1 MKTTKRSWLIRIA
14 FVLVLVLVAVL
25 MLRIGRGHTVY
36 FDNRA
41 VDKGGQSVEAPYKI
55 TVYVNGEQISKLYEK
70 ERCLT
75 TVIGDKLELTVEVM
89 QQKGGSET
97 TETYQMTLPHNIDG
111 SSSTC
116 RRIWLVCRRRPIWR
130 NSSPRLP
137 PRRTTR
143 KRPTPRTIWAW
154 ATSDNVCCIHSPCES
169 MGCGRIG
176 TRLRAAGGY
185 AILNGRRGDRGRMGK
200 EYQNGCFERL
210 EARKG
215 VRIF

>member
-1 MKTTKRSWLIRIA
+1 MKTTKRSWIIRIA
-14 FVLVLVLVAVL
+14 FVLVLVLVAVV

-111 SSSTC
+111 
-116 RRIWLVCRRRPIWR
+116 IIINLPAYMAGPIWR

-137 PRRTTR
+137 PTRTTR
-143 KRPTPRTIWAW
+143 KRPVSRTIWVW

-176 TRLRAAGGY
+176 TCLRSAGGY
-185 AILNGRRGDRGRMGK
+185 AILNGRRGDRSRMGK